1 MDFQLQSAIYKQSD
15 EDNQK
20 RFKNN
25 YDPDKNYPHLR
36 GQIAIRVD
44 ELQALAKYLRASATL
59 KDLQPQKF
67 GYYNKERGETD
78 IEEHLA
84 VLLDVTGYQNKTK
97 SGIPMASLKIEPS
110 WKIKKML
117 EEQALQS
124 TASVDDSAASLAQ
137 GTAGTVVK
145 LDQEDIF

>member
-20 RFKNN
+20 RFKDS

-44 ELQALAKYLRASATL
+44 ELQALAKYLKESASL

-67 GYYNKERGETD
+67 GYYNKDTRETD
-78 IEEHLA
+78 VEEHLA

-97 SGIPMASLKIEPS
+97 SGTPMASLKIEPS
-110 WKIKKML
+110 WKMKKML

-124 TASVDDSAASLAQ
+124 TASVNDSAANLAKST
-137 GTAGTVVK
+137 GGAVVQTQ
-145 LDQEDIF
+145 QEDIF

>member
-20 RFKNN
+20 RFKDS

-44 ELQALAKYLRASATL
+44 ELQALAKYLKESASL

-67 GYYNKERGETD
+67 GYYNKDTRETD
-78 IEEHLA
+78 LEEHLA

-97 SGIPMASLKIEPS
+97 SGTPMASLKIEAS
-110 WKIKKML
+110 WKMRKMI

-124 TASVDDSAASLAQ
+124 SAPVDDSAASLAKSTN
-137 GTAGTVVK
+137 GAVVQTQQ
-145 LDQEDIF
+145 DYIF

>member
-20 RFKNN
+20 RFKDN
-25 YDPDKNYPHLR
+25 YDPNKKYPHLR
-36 GQIAIRVD
+36 GQVAIRVD
-44 ELQALAKYLRASATL
+44 ELQAFARFLKESANL

-67 GYYNKERGETD
+67 AYYNKETRQTE

-97 SGIPMASLKIEPS
+97 SGTPMASLKIEAS
-110 WKIKKML
+110 WKMQKMI

-124 TASVDDSAASLAQ
+124 GASLDESAANLAK
-137 GTAGTVVK
+137 GTAGTVVNP
-145 LDQEDIF
+145 EDDGLF

>member
-20 RFKNN
+20 RFKDN
-25 YDPDKNYPHLR
+25 YDPSKKYPHLR

-44 ELQALAKYLRASATL
+44 ELQALAKFLKESASL
-59 KDLQPQKF
+59 KDLEPQKF
-67 GYYNKERGETD
+67 AYFNKATGKTELED
-78 IEEHLA
+78 HLA

-97 SGIPMASLKIEPS
+97 SGTPMASLKIEAS
-110 WKIKKML
+110 WKMRKMI

-124 TASVDDSAASLAQ
+124 SAPVDDSAASLAKST
-137 GTAGTVVK
+137 GGAVVQTQQ
-145 LDQEDIF
+145 DDIF

>member
-1 MDFQLQSAIYKQSD
+1 MDFQLQSAIYKQSY

-20 RFKNN
+20 RFKDN
-25 YDPDKNYPHLR
+25 YDPNKKYPHLR

-44 ELQALAKYLRASATL
+44 ELQAFAKFLRESASL

-67 GYYNKERGETD
+67 AYYNKETRQTE

-97 SGIPMASLKIEPS
+97 SGTPMASLKIEAS
-110 WKIKKML
+110 WKMQKMI
-117 EEQALQS
+117 EEQAPQS
-124 TASVDDSAASLAQ
+124 GAFVDDSAASLAK
-137 GTAGTVVK
+137 GTAGTVVTPAE
-145 LDQEDIF
+145 EDIF